1 MGRKEE
7 GHLRPAYNKAFW
19 GGEGEE
25 LGIQLELRPALAV
38 DSLTEVK
45 KGGLKNDPWDSDS
58 IGGKAFA
65 LYGAGQES
73 TLSILYI
80 VPEHRVGCIAGCAS
94 PKKATTTKRMTP

>member
-1 MGRKEE
+1 MELSLGRKEE
-7 GHLRPAYNKAFW
+7 GHLRTAHGKAFW

-25 LGIQLELRPALAV
+25 LGIQLELRSALAV

-45 KGGLKNDPWDSDS
+45 KGKDGIKNDPWDSDS

-65 LYGAGQES
+65 LYGAGQVS

-80 VPEHRVGCIAGCAS
+80 VPEH
-94 PKKATTTKRMTP
+94 